1 MKCDTI
7 HLVEDSE
14 ADVLAFSRAIRKLV
28 PEAKIVRWSN
38 AKDALEA
45 IDRGETSCPDI
56 FFIDLNLPGM
66 SGLDF
71 LRRVRANRELK
82 LVPAVV
88 LTTSS
93 DPKEVQQTFLEGA
106 GGHLVKPTGFAQLV
120 KLLQNCLSYWFETTL
135 LPLAR

>member
-1 MKCDTI
+1 MKCETI

-14 ADVLAFSRAIRKLV
+14 ADVMAFSRAVRKLA
-28 PEAKIVRWSN
+28 PEVKIVRWPN
-38 AKDALEA
+38 AQDALAA
-45 IDRGETSCPDI
+45 IEQGSVTSPDI

-66 SGLDF
+66 GGLEF
-71 LRRVRANRELK
+71 LRQVRAHRDLK
-82 LVPAVV
+82 LVPAVI

-93 DPKEVQQTFLEGA
+93 DPKEVQHSFLEGA
-106 GGHLVKPTGFAQLV
+106 GGHLVKPTGFEQLV

>member
-14 ADVLAFSRAIRKLV
+14 ADVMAFSRAVRKLV
-28 PEAKIVRWSN
+28 PNAKIVRWPN
-38 AKDALEA
+38 AQDALDA
-45 IDRGETSCPDI
+45 IEQGQVSSPDI

-66 SGLDF
+66 SGLEF
-71 LRRVRANRELK
+71 LRRVRAHRDLK

-93 DPKEVQQTFLEGA
+93 DPKEVQQSFLEGA
-106 GGHLVKPTGFAQLV
+106 GGHLVKPTGFEQLTT
-120 KLLQNCLSYWFETTL
+120 LLRNCLSYWFETTL

>member
-1 MKCDTI
+1 MKCETI

-14 ADVLAFSRAIRKLV
+14 ADVMAFSRAMRKLA
-28 PEAKIVRWSN
+28 PEAKIVRWPN
-38 AKDALEA
+38 AQEALDAIEQ
-45 IDRGETSCPDI
+45 GQVSSPDI

-66 SGLDF
+66 SGLEF
-71 LRRVRANRELK
+71 LRRVRANRDLK

-93 DPKEVQQTFLEGA
+93 DPKEVQQSFLEGA
-106 GGHLVKPTGFAQLV
+106 GGHLVKPTGFEQLL
-120 KLLQNCLSYWFETTL
+120 KLLHNCLSYWFETTL